1 MRRISRYLRCLVLV
15 VAGAV
20 VGSASGEGIGRSPV
34 PVGPF
39 LNGIFP
45 TKAPGPG
52 GSWTLVDAFPH
63 LTFVDPVRIAPDP
76 RAADH
81 VFVVCRSGE
90 IWRVPFSPDAKKEDK
105 VKVLDLRA
113 TTLGFGDSGMM
124 SLAFHPD
131 FGVPENPNRGY
142 VYVFYQYVPQRPANT
157 DPATPSYLRLSRFR
171 IPDGES
177 VIDPES
183 ELVMIQQF
191 DRHAWHTGGGMFF
204 GADRYLYLALGDEGG
219 SKDFYHSGQKIND
232 RLFAGI
238 LRIDVD
244 QDLSRSHPVRRKP
257 AAIPVPAGWPE
268 SFTQGYSIPDDN
280 PWLDKKGG
288 VLEEFWSIG
297 TRNPH
302 SMCLDDETGEIMVAD
317 VGQDSREEIT
327 IARKGGNHEWPFME
341 GKIAGP
347 AKKPAKIIG
356 KAVPPVF
363 DYSRAM
369 GGCVIGGMVYRGS
382 AHAGTLT
389 GKYIFGDHSSRGV
402 YALDRADDG
411 AFDAEF
417 LTSIPRGAG
426 EKKNLSGISEGPD
439 GEPYFIEL
447 GEAGTDT
454 GKILRLERTGP
465 SVPEPPRLLSET
477 GAFKDV
483 QHLVPSPTLLPYG
496 VISPLWTD
504 GAAKQRW
511 VAIPN
516 DGSHDSD
523 DERVKYREKGEW
535 DFPVGTVLVKH
546 FALPLDERHPEKA
559 TPIETRFFVHGED
572 GGYYGVT
579 YRWNEQG
586 TDAVLISKRENRK
599 LQVTGTNGKP
609 RSQQWTFPSRSD
621 CLTCHTP
628 DAGSVLGP
636 RSHQLAGNY
645 GYPEGVANQLETW
658 NQLGIFGDSF
668 GQRDV
673 AKLPHSVDPRDTKA
687 SLDQRVKSYLDANC
701 AHCHHPG
708 GVAANFDASFNAP
721 LSSQRIVK
729 GMVNRPLH
737 GLDDRVVAPGDV
749 GNSVLHGRLS
759 ASGAKQM
766 PPIGRNVVNQAAVA
780 LIEDWI
786 KSLDPDS
793 FPPNT
798 QRGLQADYYN
808 GSNFDEMVVSRT
820 DPSIDFNWGDG
831 SPAEDVSSDRFSVRW
846 HGEVHAPVSGS
857 YTFIANNDDGIRVI
871 VNGSKIIDSWADQPA
886 TERSGP
892 ILLNAERPADIIVE
906 YYKATKGSVVRLEWI
921 GPSGQKEVIPEEA
934 FRRSS
939 VTNQQPIAENDH
951 FTLKRGSTLKL
962 DVLENDIGLNAPL
975 GIHGVAICDSPR
987 HGTVRIDGAARR
999 LIYTHD
1005 GSGAPADSFSY
1016 TVTDS
1021 RGMKSDPA
1029 AVSLTISR

>member
-1 MRRISRYLRCLVLV
+1 MY
-15 VAGAV
+15 
-20 VGSASGEGIGRSPV
+20 
-34 PVGPF
+34 
-39 LNGIFP
+39 
-45 TKAPGPG
+45 
-52 GSWTLVDAFPH
+52 
-63 LTFVDPVRIAPDP
+63 PDP

-90 IWRVPFSPDAKKEDK
+90 IWRVPFSPEAKKEDK

-113 TTLGFGDSGMM
+113 VTLGFGDSGMM

-142 VYVFYQYVPQRPANT
+142 VYVFYQYVPQQPADT

-177 VIDPES
+177 VIDPAS

-204 GADRYLYLALGDEGG
+204 GPDRYLYLSLGDEGG

-238 LRIDVD
+238 VRIDVD
-244 QDLSRSHPVRRKP
+244 QDLSRSHPIRRKP
-257 AAIPVPAGWPE
+257 AAIPVPVGWPE

-280 PWLDKKGG
+280 PWLDKKGS

-302 SMCLDDETGEIMVAD
+302 SMCLDDETGEIIVAD

-347 AKKPAKIIG
+347 AKKPAKLIG
-356 KAVPPVF
+356 KAVPPIF
-363 DYSRAM
+363 DYPRAM

-389 GKYIFGDHSSRGV
+389 GKYIFGDHSSRGI
-402 YALDRADDG
+402 YALERADDDTM
-411 AFDAEF
+411 DAEF
-417 LTSIPRGAG
+417 LTSVPKGAG
-426 EKKNLSGISEGPD
+426 EKKALSGISEGPD

-447 GEAGTDT
+447 GEVGTDT

-483 QHLVPSPTLLPYG
+483 RHLVPSPALLPYG

-504 GAAKQRW
+504 GSAKHRW

-516 DGSHDSD
+516 DGTHDSD

-535 DFPVGTVLVKH
+535 DFPIGTVLVKH
-546 FALPLDERHPEKA
+546 FALPLDERHPGKA
-559 TPIETRFFVHGED
+559 SPIETRFFVHGED
-572 GGYYGVT
+572 GSYYGVT

-586 TDAVLISKRENRK
+586 TDAVLISKRETRK
-599 LQVTGTNGKP
+599 LQITGANGKSRP
-609 RSQQWTFPSRSD
+609 QQWTFPSRSD

-628 DAGSVLGP
+628 DSGSVLGP

-645 GYPEGVANQLETW
+645 GYPEGVANQLEMW
-658 NQLGIFGDSF
+658 NRLGIFGDSF
-668 GQRDV
+668 GNRDV
-673 AKLPHSVDPRDTKA
+673 AKLPHAVDPRDTKA
-687 SLDQRVKSYLDANC
+687 SLDHRVKSYLDANC

-708 GVAANFDASFNAP
+708 GVAANFDASFNSP

-737 GLDDRVVAPGDV
+737 GLDDRLVAPGDL

-766 PPIGRNVVNQAAVA
+766 PPIGRNVVDPSAVA

-786 KSLDPDS
+786 KSLDAES

-798 QRGLQADYYN
+798 QRGLQADYYH

-831 SPAEDVSSDRFSVRW
+831 PPAEDVSSDRFSVRW
-846 HGEVHAPVSGS
+846 HGEVHPPVSGS

-871 VNGSKIIDSWADQPA
+871 VNGAKIIDSWADQPA

-892 ILLNAERPADIIVE
+892 ILLTAGRPADIIVE

-921 GPSGQKEVIPEEA
+921 GPSGQKEVIPEDA

-939 VTNQQPIAENDH
+939 VTDQQPIAENDH

-975 GIHGVAICDSPR
+975 GIHGVAICDQPR
-987 HGTVRIDGAARR
+987 HGTVRIDGAGRR

-1029 AVSLTISR
+1029 PVSLTIGR